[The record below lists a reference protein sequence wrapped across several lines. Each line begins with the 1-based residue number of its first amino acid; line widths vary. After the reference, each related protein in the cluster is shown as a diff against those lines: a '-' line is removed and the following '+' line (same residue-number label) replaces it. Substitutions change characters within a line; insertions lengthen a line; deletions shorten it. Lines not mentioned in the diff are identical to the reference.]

1 MNESIWFIP
10 GLAGVGTI
18 VFFTSIY
25 LVIKHSLI
33 KIILKN
39 NKTDI

>member
-1 MNESIWFIP
+1 MNESIWLIP
-10 GLAGVGTI
+10 LLAGIGTI
-18 VFFTSIY
+18 VLFISVY